1 MRALLLLCL
10 IPLAGC
16 IDSDRREGFA
26 STGPN
31 SFLYSART
39 STVMTEND
47 DGAAEHIRQN
57 WLAAALKANAMCPEG
72 FIVDSRRFVPGPPT
86 AAGPQ
91 FRSGG
96 DIVYA
101 GRCIAPNVARA
112 PVPPLPPVLVPPVR
126 G

>member
-1 MRALLLLCL
+1 MRALLLFCL

-16 IDSDRREGFA
+16 IGTDRNEGFA
-26 STGPN
+26 ATGPN

-57 WLAAALKANAMCPEG
+57 WLAAALRGHAMCPNG
-72 FIVDSRRFVPGPPT
+72 FILDSRRFVYNPPT
-86 AAGPQ
+86 SAGSQ
-91 FRSGG
+91 FSDGG
-96 DIVYA
+96 GIVYA
-101 GRCIAPNVARA
+101 GRCT
-112 PVPPLPPVLVPPVR
+112 

>member
-26 STGPN
+26 ATGPN

-57 WLAAALKANAMCPEG
+57 WLVAALKAHALCPNA
-72 FIVDSRRFVPGPPT
+72 FIIDTRRLVYGPPT
-86 AAGPQ
+86 ETGPL
-91 FRSGG
+91 FSNGG
-96 DIVYA
+96 NIVYA
-101 GRCIAPNVARA
+101 GRCT
-112 PVPPLPPVLVPPVR
+112 

>member
-10 IPLAGC
+10 IPLVGC
-16 IDSDRREGFA
+16 VGSDRREGFA
-26 STGPN
+26 ETGPN

-57 WLAAALKANAMCPEG
+57 WLAAALHAHAMCPNG
-72 FIVDSRRFVPGPPT
+72 YIVDNRRFVSGPPT
-86 AAGPQ
+86 EAGPQ
-91 FRSGG
+91 FSNGG

-101 GRCIAPNVARA
+101 GRCIPPNIAQAPVA
-112 PVPPLPPVLVPPVR
+112 PVPQVLVPATR